1 MTTKAVALTT
11 TSAKADSRNVKIAYI
26 INSTEGGGAAFPVPA
41 IAQALRD
48 CGASIEVFALT
59 RRDGRALPAMIASG
73 LNPNVRDGGET
84 DHLRALAWLDR
95 AIAEFQPDIIWTS
108 LTRATLL
115 GQLIGLRRRIP
126 VVSWQHKAYLRPA
139 NRRLLRA
146 MRRLSALWIA
156 DSSSVATFTTKELLV
171 PPARL
176 VTWPIFA
183 ADAFA
188 PRAQPWQPGEVL
200 RIASL
205 GRLHDHKG
213 YDILIAALARLRVA
227 ADTLPPFEVTIAGAG
242 DDRDALLAQAAAAG
256 LTNLSFV
263 GFVEDTRSFLARQ
276 HLYLQP
282 SRSEGFCVAAHE
294 AMQAGLPVLATR
306 VGEMANS
313 VLPGVT
319 GALVPPGDAGA
330 LAAALA
336 DCLASPAELHAM
348 GTAGRERLLALF
360 GPRRFHEIAAEIYGR
375 IHDLSQS
382 PSDHLLDRRAEPP
395 G

>member
-1 MTTKAVALTT
+1 MELTT
-11 TSAKADSRNVKIAYI
+11 TAATTARRKMKIAYI
-26 INSTEGGGAAFPVPA
+26 INSTEGGGAAFPVPS
-41 IAQALRD
+41 IAKALRD

-73 LNPNVRDGGET
+73 LSPSVRDGGET

-95 AIAEFQPDIIWTS
+95 TVAGFQPDIIWTS

-115 GQLIGLRRRIP
+115 GQLVGLRRRIP

-139 NRRLLRA
+139 NRLLLRS
-146 MRRLSALWIA
+146 MRRLSALWVA
-156 DSSSVATFTTKELLV
+156 DSSSVATFTMRELLV
-171 PPARL
+171 SPARL

-183 ADAFA
+183 ADASA
-188 PRAQPWQPGEVL
+188 PQAQPWRPGEVL

-205 GRLHDHKG
+205 GRLHEHKG
-213 YDILIAALARLRVA
+213 YDILIAALARLRSAV
-227 ADTLPPFEVTIAGAG
+227 DPLPPFEVTIAGAG
-242 DDRDALLAQAAAAG
+242 DDREELLAQAAAAG
-256 LTNLSFV
+256 LTNLSFI
-263 GFVEDTRSFLARQ
+263 GFVEDTRSFLASQ

-294 AMQAGLPVLATR
+294 AMQAGLPVLASR

-313 VLPGVT
+313 IQPGVT

-336 DCLASPAELHAM
+336 DCLASPANLHST
-348 GTAGRERLLALF
+348 GIAGRERLLAQF
-360 GPRRFHEIAAEIYGR
+360 GAGRFHEVAAEIYGR
-375 IHDLSQS
+375 IRNFSQS
-382 PSDHLLDRRAEPP
+382 PSNHLSDRRAEPP